1 MNYRNTFLLDVLS
14 SRYQVG
20 EKKNILILL
29 FHMEEDTFFLK
40 LWKGESI

>member
-20 EKKNILILL
+20 EKKYFDLTLPHGRGYLL
-29 FHMEEDTFFLK
+29 SETME
-40 LWKGESI
+40 G